1 MTHASSGQSV
11 PMMSGGIIVPW
22 DESQK
27 IENTTWSVRV
37 GDVPPS
43 EILAF
48 EICYDYGIK
57 EHVTWA
63 EEHWFPVNGKAQR
76 ITGASIV
83 ASSTNGGPCHFRG
96 VLEPGVAFRVRI
108 VESSGMDIPVH
119 VQCGK
124 ASYVGVISTLMPVTY
139 LIDEE
144 MGLEDLFNP

>member
-1 MTHASSGQSV
+1 MSQSL
-11 PMMSGGIIVPW
+11 PIPTGGIIVPW

-27 IENTTWSVRV
+27 IAETSWSVKV
-37 GDVPPS
+37 GDVPNT
-43 EILAF
+43 EELAF

-63 EEHWFPVNGKAQR
+63 EEHWLPAPGKAQQL
-76 ITGASIV
+76 TGPALK
-83 ASSTNGGPCHFRG
+83 ASSSRGGPVHFMGR
-96 VLEPGVAFRVRI
+96 LDPGAAFRVRI

-124 ASYVGVISTLMPVTY
+124 ASYVGVISTNMPVMY

-144 MGLEDLFNP
+144 MTLEDLLNPS